1 MYLRSKITI
10 YFLLHPGKKEW
21 HFLQWNIGYLYF
33 FLCYGEKFEL
43 NLVHFSPIRVKN
55 YVIHFGRIICVFL
68 HFFRISLIKNPTN
81 QLFWLNFQCNV
92 TTYTKVDEQ
101 KMEGGFQ
108 VLYKFRLLR
117 LVQKKVQ
124 PHFFKM
130 IRNFCVFLAFFA
142 LINQFLRQDIY

>member
-1 MYLRSKITI
+1 MTFSTMKYWIFVLFSMLWGKIRAQSSAFFS
-10 YFLLHPGKKEW
+10 YPCKK
-21 HFLQWNIGYLYF
+21 
-33 FLCYGEKFEL
+33 LCYTFWTD
-43 NLVHFSPIRVKN
+43 NLCIFALFQDFS
-55 YVIHFGRIICVFL
+55 H
-68 HFFRISLIKNPTN
+68 KNPTN